1 MSKASVPVML
11 PRLAKADEVLPYLR
25 EIDQAQVYSNGG
37 ALLRKFEARIGN
49 LLGVD
54 PETVV
59 ACSSATLG
67 IQGAVSVLG
76 KSKWTI
82 PSFTFSATALAVRN
96 AGREILWADVD
107 LETFQL
113 NTIPV
118 SDTDA
123 RSIDRNDAGVLTVCP
138 FGSPLPF
145 SIYDNAKVGVID
157 AAASLGQALNSP
169 FHVASGWAV
178 VFSLH
183 ATKVLGIGEGGLA
196 VFGNIDAAN
205 AFREWA
211 NFGFS
216 GKRESTALATNA
228 KLSEIAAAYG
238 HAALDG
244 MVSEAEDWRI
254 AQDSAR
260 VTLSDLGLENIT
272 LGYPSFNPY
281 CIARFSDAYA
291 LLRAEQLLEEHGIG
305 TRRWWPIPVHR
316 MQAFSE
322 GRTKLP
328 NSETLASTLLGLP
341 MYRGLESPVYDRI
354 HEILGEINS

>member
-1 MSKASVPVML
+1 ML
-11 PRLAKADEVLPYLR
+11 PRLAKAEEVLPYLQ
-25 EIDQAQVYSNGG
+25 EIDKAQVYSNGG
-37 ALLRKFEARIGN
+37 GLLRKFEARVGK

-54 PETVV
+54 PHTVV

-76 KSKWTI
+76 KAKWAL

-96 AGREILWADVD
+96 AGGEILWADVN

-113 NTIPV
+113 DGIPV
-118 SDTDA
+118 AHGHATSLHRQDVA
-123 RSIDRNDAGVLTVCP
+123 VLTVCP

-145 SIYDNAKVGVID
+145 SIYDTARVGVID
-157 AAASLGQALNSP
+157 AAASLGQALDSP

-183 ATKVLGIGEGGLA
+183 ATKVLGVGEGGLA
-196 VFGNIDAAN
+196 VFGNIDAAT

-216 GKRESTALATNA
+216 GKRESKTLATNA
-228 KLSEIAAAYG
+228 KMSEMAAAYG

-244 MVSEAEDWRI
+244 RVQEAEDWHK
-254 AQDSAR
+254 AQELAR
-260 VTLSDLGLENIT
+260 STLSELGLGNIT

-281 CIARFSDAYA
+281 CVARFSDAQA
-291 LLRAEQLLEEHGIG
+291 LLKAEQRLNEHGIG
-305 TRRWWPIPVHR
+305 TRRWWPVPVHR
-316 MQAFSE
+316 MPAFAE
-322 GRTKLP
+322 DKIKLP
-328 NSETLASTLLGLP
+328 NSEALASTLLGLP
-341 MYRGLESPVYDRI
+341 MYRGLDSPVYDRI
-354 HEILGEINS
+354 HKIVGDINS